1 MLWPA
6 GSALSWMRRG
16 GDRDRRVEEKE
27 RNRTMEYADLRDWID
42 RVDKMGELRTLH
54 GAHWDLEIGA
64 ITDVAHHTEVSPA
77 ILFDNIAGYPPG
89 KRVLVNVLKSMGRL
103 SFTLGMPG
111 NLKKMEFVAAMRE
124 RIHGHRPLPPVSV
137 DSGPVMEKVCT
148 GKDVNVFDL
157 PAPKWHEL
165 DGGRYVGTGC
175 VVVTRDP
182 DDGWVNLGTYRVM
195 IQNEDTVGLYISPG
209 KHGRIHREK
218 YFSRGEPLRVAISLG
233 QDPLLF
239 LGACMELPFGISEY
253 DWVGGWNGRPVE
265 VIETEFS
272 GLPIPARAEVVIEG
286 ECRPDVL
293 MNEGPFGE
301 FTGYYAS
308 AVREEPVVKVRS
320 IFHRRDPILL
330 GYPPTKPPSESSFFF
345 AFYRSALLWD
355 ELEGAGV
362 PDVRGVWCHP
372 AGASRML
379 TIVAIRQRYA
389 GHARQAGLIASQG
402 HANAYL
408 GRFTVV
414 VDEDIDITDLQ
425 ELTWAIT
432 TRCDPET
439 DLEILRRCWSGPL
452 DPIIPKERKGFNS
465 RVVLD
470 ACRPYEWM
478 KDFPAVVG
486 LTPAQKEEVMR
497 KWGAKIFDRGT
508 PLIARSNE

>member
-1 MLWPA
+1 
-6 GSALSWMRRG
+6 
-16 GDRDRRVEEKE
+16 
-27 RNRTMEYADLRDWID
+27 MEYRDLRDWIQK
-42 RVDKMGELRTLH
+42 VDAMGELRTVQ

-64 ITDVAHHTEVSPA
+64 ITDVAHHTEDSPA
-77 ILFDNIAGYPPG
+77 ILFDDIVGYPSG
-89 KRVLVNVLKSMGRL
+89 KRILSNVMKSIRRL
-103 SFTLGMPG
+103 GLTLSMPT

-124 RIHGHRPLPPVSV
+124 RIHSHKPVAPIKV
-137 DSGPVMEKVCT
+137 DSGPVMENVRT
-148 GKDVNVFDL
+148 GKDINVFDF

-175 VVVTRDP
+175 VTLTRDT
-182 DDGWVNLGTYRVM
+182 DEGWVNLGTYRIM

-218 YFSRGEPLRVAISLG
+218 YFSQGKPMKVAISLG

-239 LGACMELPFGISEY
+239 LGACTELPFGMSEY
-253 DWVGGWNGRPVE
+253 DWVGGWKEKPIE

-272 GLPIPARAEVVIEG
+272 GLPIPAHAEVVIEG
-286 ECRPDVL
+286 ECRPDIR

-308 AVREEPVVKVRS
+308 AVREEPVVKIRS
-320 IFHRRDPILL
+320 IFFRKDPILF

-355 ELEGAGV
+355 ELEKAGV
-362 PDVRGVWCHP
+362 PDVRAVWCHP

-379 TIVAIRQRYA
+379 TIVAIRQRYP
-389 GHARQAGLIASQG
+389 GHARQAGLLASQC

-414 VDEDIDITDLQ
+414 VDDDIDSTDLQ
-425 ELTWAIT
+425 EVVWAMT

-486 LTPAQKEEVMR
+486 LSPAQKEEVLK
-497 KWGAKIFDRGT
+497 KWGAKIFGKG
-508 PLIARSNE
+508 